1 MNRRLRSPLGV
12 AAIGVGATLVLAV
25 LVVITLLLARDA
37 KAVADNAA
45 LIGALVALGGV
56 FTTQMVNSALE
67 DRRARLNSELEA
79 RRARAAALQA
89 YLDRMGSLL
98 GEKGVRKEDERALA
112 RAHTLAVL
120 EGLDPKRKGVVV
132 QFLHESNLIPGEQE
146 KVVDLSGANLRDA
159 DLFGL
164 NLREAGLAGA
174 FLERANLR
182 KAHLPGADLGGTRL
196 YGADLAGANLSGASL
211 WNARL
216 QSRPD
221 LRLEAAN
228 LSGANL
234 SGANL
239 SGANLSGAD
248 LSGANLSEA
257 KGVTEERL
265 EEQAKTL
272 EGATMPD
279 GSKYD

>member
-1 MNRRLRSPLGV
+1 M
-12 AAIGVGATLVLAV
+12 A
-25 LVVITLLLARDA
+25 LLLTGGA
-37 KAVADNAA
+37 KAVSDNAA

-67 DRRARLNSELEA
+67 DRRT
-79 RRARAAALQA
+79 RAAALQA
-89 YLDRMGSLL
+89 YLDRMGNLL
-98 GEKGVRKEDERALA
+98 GEKGVRKADERALA

-132 QFLHESNLIPGEQE
+132 QFLRESNLIPREVSSEQD

-159 DLFGL
+159 ELFGL
-164 NLREAGLAGA
+164 NLREAGLDGA
-174 FLERANLR
+174 FLERADLR
-182 KAHLPGADLGGTRL
+182 KAHLPDANLGGTRL
-196 YGADLAGANLSGASL
+196 YGANLTGANLSGASL
-211 WNARL
+211 WNAQL

-221 LRLEAAN
+221 LHMEAAN

-239 SGANLSGAD
+239 SGANLSGAN
-248 LSGANLSEA
+248 LSGAGLSGAYKLKNDLSPEL
-257 KGVTEERL
+257 VTNEEL
-265 EEQAKTL
+265 KEQAASL

-279 GSKYD
+279 GQKYEDWLESEGRGEAGENPDPS